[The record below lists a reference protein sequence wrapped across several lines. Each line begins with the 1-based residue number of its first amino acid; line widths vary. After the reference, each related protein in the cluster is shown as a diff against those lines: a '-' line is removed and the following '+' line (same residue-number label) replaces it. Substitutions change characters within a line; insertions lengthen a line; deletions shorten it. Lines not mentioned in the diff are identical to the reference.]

1 MSVIIICLVVGILYL
16 ILIMPRMK
24 GPDNSVFLGY
34 DYAHRG
40 LHDHKDAP
48 ENSLEAFRRAVSAG
62 YGIELDVQ
70 LSRDGIPVVFH
81 DETLKRVCGADG
93 KIKDYTYEELQMF
106 RLCGTQEQIPKLA
119 EVLKL
124 VSGRVP
130 LIIEIKYHWK
140 IADTCAAADRLLR
153 EYEGLYCIESFHPMV
168 LIWYKK
174 HRPQILRGQLSTH
187 FFAANKNSEW
197 YYFLL
202 QHLLTN
208 IVTKPDFIAYDRRYK
223 DNISRILCRKLYK
236 ALSVAWTTRSQIE
249 MNADKGDFDLMIFE
263 NFLPEKSSKPHK
275 KLK

>member
-1 MSVIIICLVVGILYL
+1 MSVIIIFLVAGIFYL
-16 ILIMPRMK
+16 FLIMPRRK
-24 GPDNSVFLGY
+24 GPDSSAFRGWH
-34 DYAHRG
+34 YAHRG
-40 LHDHKDAP
+40 LHDKKEAP
-48 ENSLEAFRRAVSAG
+48 ENSLAAFRRAVAAG

-81 DETLKRVCGADG
+81 DETLKRVCGAAG
-93 KIKDYTYEELQMF
+93 KIKDYTYEELQQF
-106 RLCGTQEQIPKLA
+106 CLCGSQERIPKLE

-140 IADTCAAADRLLR
+140 IEDTCAAADQLLR
-153 EYEGLYCIESFHPMV
+153 EYEGIYCVESFHPMV

-174 HRPQILRGQLSTH
+174 HRPQIMRGQLSTN
-187 FFAANKNSEW
+187 FFAANKNTEW

-208 IVTKPDFIAYDRRYK
+208 AVTKPDFIAYDRRYK

-236 ALSVAWTTRSQIE
+236 CLSVAWTTRSQIE
-249 MNADKGDFDLMIFE
+249 MNADKGEFDLMIFE
-263 NFLPEKSSKPHK
+263 HFLPEAQK
-275 KLK
+275 